1 LPSAPVL
8 RAPKSGD
15 PFRLYVATKNEVI
28 GVVLT
33 QETEGKEYVI
43 AYLSHQLVDAKTRYT
58 FIKRLCLCLFY
69 ACINLIHYLLTSSC
83 VVACQTDVIKC
94 MLHNPI
100 MSGRISK
107 WAFALIEYGLAYES
121 LKAMKG

>member
-1 LPSAPVL
+1 M
-8 RAPKSGD
+8 
-15 PFRLYVATKNEVI
+15 
-28 GVVLT
+28 
-33 QETEGKEYVI
+33 
-43 AYLSHQLVDAKTRYT
+43 DAKTRYT